1 MAEPI
6 TQGACV
12 DGRYVLQ
19 RPLGE
24 GTFGGVWRA
33 RDSRLSDRL
42 VAVKFLKPEFLEHP
56 GTVARFEAEGEA
68 LAKVSHANIVAVID
82 RGSWEGQRFL
92 VTEFVD
98 GQPLSGWI
106 DHHRARGAT
115 PAVSDCLAIFDQ
127 LCAGMEA
134 AHAVRAP
141 GALVHRDLKPENILI
156 RSSTDGA
163 VVKIVDFGIAQLGGR
178 TGTRSGV
185 MMGTP
190 LYMAPEQAMGNTAAI
205 GPWTD
210 VFALGV
216 ILAEMLTLQA
226 QVEEGEPWWG
236 TALHRGGSVRALLGA
251 IGPEVPAEVWDV
263 VSTCLKAQGAERF
276 QHAGALRVALREA
289 AVSAFPQ
296 GSPSAP
302 PFSLSAAAVAP
313 VPVSATPSR
322 ESTVPS
328 DPSDGA
334 GPAPAASEPA
344 PLLRASSEGL
354 GEEAP
359 PIPWLK
365 LVLGVTLAAAA
376 LAAIIVTVVVRADH
390 RRTQAILRAA
400 EATPPP
406 RPPAAPSERA
416 VLAHPTLGPA
426 LTEWKR
432 ALEAPRPGDDLTRY
446 YAPRVRWHSSDRVGT
461 PAEIARFAL
470 ENAAAGGSLRVDL
483 SRATVTDE
491 DPSGADV
498 APTCRAL
505 PGASGPV
512 LKVRAQVVERRAN
525 RVETIP
531 CQTLR
536 GVYLLRA
543 RQTPSGPRICHETW
557 SIEEGICASCPTAAV
572 CSRRR

>member
-68 LAKVSHANIVAVID
+68 LARVSHANIVAVID

-106 DHHRARGAT
+106 DQHRARSES

-127 LCAGMEA
+127 IAAGMEA

-141 GALVHRDLKPENILI
+141 GALVHRDLKPDNILI
-156 RSSTDGA
+156 RSTLEGA

-178 TGTRSGV
+178 SGTRSGV

-251 IGPEVPAEVWDV
+251 LGPEVPAEVWDV

-289 AVSAFPQ
+289 AATAPSQGPSSAQPY
-296 GSPSAP
+296 
-302 PFSLSAAAVAP
+302 SLGAVAVAP
-313 VPVSATPSR
+313 VNVSWTPSR
-322 ESTVPS
+322 DSTLPS

-334 GPAPAASEPA
+334 APPPSTSAQAPAPRDSSQSLGDDAAPV
-344 PLLRASSEGL
+344 
-354 GEEAP
+354 
-359 PIPWLK
+359 PWLK
-365 LVLGVTLAAAA
+365 LLLGVTLAAAGV
-376 LAAIIVTVVVRADH
+376 AAILVTVVVRADH
-390 RRTQAILRAA
+390 RRAQAILQAA
-400 EATPPP
+400 QAAPPP
-406 RPPAAPSERA
+406 RAPEAPSERA
-416 VLAHPTLGPA
+416 ALAHPTLGPA
-426 LTEWKR
+426 LTGWKR
-432 ALEAPRPGDDLTRY
+432 ALESPRPGDDLSRF

-491 DPSGADV
+491 DPAAASV
-498 APTCRAL
+498 APTCRAV
-505 PGASGPV
+505 PGAFGPV
-512 LKVRAQVVERRAN
+512 WKVRAQVEERRAD
-525 RVETIP
+525 RIESIP

-543 RQTPSGPRICHETW
+543 RQTPAGPRICHETW
-557 SIEEGICASCPTAAV
+557 SVEEGICASCPTAAV